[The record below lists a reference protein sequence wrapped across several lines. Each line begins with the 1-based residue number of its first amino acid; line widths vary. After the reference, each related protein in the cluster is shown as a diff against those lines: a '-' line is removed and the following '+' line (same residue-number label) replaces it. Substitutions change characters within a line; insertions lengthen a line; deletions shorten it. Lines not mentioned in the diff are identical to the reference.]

1 MTGWPAFI
9 ADLGGETL
17 RAPRA
22 GVRRLLELGLPM
34 EARWLGLI
42 LVTVLAVM
50 VTRVSL
56 LMLPPGD
63 GPGFLAIV
71 ANPFFGVP
79 AQAVSLVV
87 TAAAITGIGRF
98 FGGLGGFADALL
110 VIVWVEFLMTVTQL
124 AELAVMLVVPPLGAV
139 LGLAVLVFFV
149 WLVVNAIA
157 ELHGFDNLLMVFLG
171 LVGGFVALVVA
182 LATLLS
188 ALGILTVS

>member
-17 RAPRA
+17 RAPRT
-22 GVRRLLELGLPM
+22 GVRRLLALGLPM

-42 LVTVLAVM
+42 LVTVLAVI

-63 GPGFLAIV
+63 ELGFLAIV
-71 ANPFFGVP
+71 TDPFVGVP
-79 AQAVSLVV
+79 LQAGSLVI
-87 TAAAITGIGRF
+87 TAVAISGIGRI
-98 FGGLGGFADALL
+98 FGGRGGFADALL
-110 VIVWVEFLMTVTQL
+110 VIVWVEFLMTITQV

-139 LGLAVLVFFV
+139 LGIAVLVFFV

>member
-22 GVRRLLELGLPM
+22 GVRRLLALELPM
-34 EARWLGLI
+34 EARWLGLL

-63 GPGFLAIV
+63 EPGFLAIV

-79 AQAVSLVV
+79 AQAVSLVI
-87 TAAAITGIGRF
+87 TAVAITGIGRI

-110 VIVWVEFLMTVTQL
+110 VIVWIEFLMTITQA
-124 AELAVMLVVPPLGAV
+124 AELAVMLVVPPLGFV

-157 ELHGFDNLLMVFLG
+157 ELHRFQNLLMVFLG